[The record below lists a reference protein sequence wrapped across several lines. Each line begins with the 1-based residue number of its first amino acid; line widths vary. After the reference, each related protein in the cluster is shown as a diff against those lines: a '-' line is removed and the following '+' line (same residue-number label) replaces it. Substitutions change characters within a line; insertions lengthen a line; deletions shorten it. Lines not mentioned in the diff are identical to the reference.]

1 MEASSELRPVN
12 DRQGSTT
19 TGLASKVA
27 LPREKPLATVG
38 GFTLSNFDVVA
49 IAASVLMVCGP
60 LLGAV
65 IRVG

>member
-1 MEASSELRPVN
+1 METTSELRPGTAVH
-12 DRQGSTT
+12 GSVTYSP
-19 TGLASKVA
+19 ASTISFS
-27 LPREKPLATVG
+27 REKPLATVG

-49 IAASVLMVCGP
+49 IVAAVLMICGP

>member
-1 MEASSELRPVN
+1 MESTSDLRPVN
-12 DRQGSTT
+12 DEHGSVKSHR
-19 TGLASKVA
+19 GLTN
-27 LPREKPLATVG
+27 LFPLEKPLTTVG

-49 IAASVLMVCGP
+49 IVAAVLMVCGP

>member
-1 MEASSELRPVN
+1 METTSDLRPVN
-12 DRQGSTT
+12 DHGSVKSHR
-19 TGLASKVA
+19 GLTNLFS
-27 LPREKPLATVG
+27 LEKPLTTVG

-49 IAASVLMVCGP
+49 IVAAVLMVCGP

>member
-1 MEASSELRPVN
+1 MNN
-12 DRQGSTT
+12 DQALATT
-19 TGLASKVA
+19 RLAATLA
-27 LPREKPLATVG
+27 LPREKSVATVG
-38 GFTLSNFDVVA
+38 GFNLSNFDVVA

>member
-1 MEASSELRPVN
+1 MESTSDLRPVN
-12 DRQGSTT
+12 DEHGPIKSHR
-19 TGLASKVA
+19 GLTK
-27 LPREKPLATVG
+27 LFPLEKPLTTVG

-49 IAASVLMVCGP
+49 IVAAVLMVCGP